1 MAAALLIITSVPDL
15 ETARK
20 IAAALLDA
28 RLAACVQVGA
38 AVESLYHWRG
48 KRETCLEVP
57 VTIKTRSGH
66 FDAVAAEIRRLH
78 PYELPEI
85 VAVPVTQGLPGYLD
99 WVAAGTRD
107 DD

>member
-1 MAAALLIITSVPDL
+1 LAAALLIVTSVPDV

-57 VTIKTRSGH
+57 VTIKARVGAFES
-66 FDAVAAEIRRLH
+66 VAAEIRRLH

-85 VAVPVTQGLPGYLD
+85 VAVPIIDGSPDYLAWIRD
-99 WVAAGTRD
+99 ETRD
-107 DD
+107 G